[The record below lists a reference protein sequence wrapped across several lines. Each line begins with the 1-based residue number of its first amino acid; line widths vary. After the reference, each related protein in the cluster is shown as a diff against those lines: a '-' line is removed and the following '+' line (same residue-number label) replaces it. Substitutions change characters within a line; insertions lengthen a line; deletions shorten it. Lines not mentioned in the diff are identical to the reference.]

1 MAGLPKI
8 VDIRD
13 DLRRADEASETDLDE
28 QTGEVLN
35 LVAEYVEDDSATAG
49 TLDQAEEELLRL
61 EEQVDDDVAAERF
74 EAARNR
80 LRIYRDAVS
89 GDRGGLAVI
98 ATRRADGGD
107 GFEATVVNN
116 AADDVDGRVTVTFY
130 DDAGEELGTA
140 TSGRESFDPGAE
152 RTVSVSA
159 DEPDG
164 VSRYVSAAERDDAA

>member
-13 DLRRADEASETDLDE
+13 DLRRADEASETDLGE

-35 LVAEYVEDDSATAG
+35 LVAEYVEDDSAT
-49 TLDQAEEELLRL
+49 TSNLDQAEDELLRL

-89 GDRGGLAVI
+89 GDRDGLVVI
-98 ATRRADGGD
+98 GTRRTDDGD
-107 GFEATVVNN
+107 AFASTVVNN
-116 AADDVDGRVTVTFY
+116 ADDDIAGRVTVTFY

-140 TSGRESFDPGAE
+140 TSDRETFDSGAE

-164 VSRYVSAAERDDAA
+164 AARYASAAERDDE